1 MELKETRLTS
11 EQVFDGALLKVYR
24 DTVRLPDGREAV
36 REVVRHPGAVVIV
49 PVDEAGRVHLVRQF
63 RYPYDCALLE
73 VPAGKLEPGEEPF
86 PAAQRELE
94 EEIGARAEDWLPM
107 GEALPTPGFC
117 DELQHVY
124 LARRLTFGAT
134 HPDEDEFLEQVAL
147 PMAEAVA
154 MAVDGRIR
162 DCKTAAAILRAYLL
176 MEGERHG

>member
-1 MELKETRLTS
+1 MELKETRLS
-11 EQVFDGALLKVYR
+11 SRKVFDGVLLKVYR

-49 PVDEAGRVHLVRQF
+49 PVDEAGKVHLVRQF
-63 RYPYDCALLE
+63 RYPYDCTLLE

-94 EEIGARAEDWLPM
+94 EEIGARAEHWLPM

-124 LARRLTFGAT
+124 LARGLTFGAT
-134 HPDEDEFLEQVAL
+134 HPDEDEFLEHVAL
-147 PMAEAVA
+147 PMEEAVA

-162 DCKTAAAILRAYLL
+162 DCKTAAAILRVHLL
-176 MEGERHG
+176 LEGERHG